1 MIAGEG
7 GLEVDLVRSF
17 VRDRPHK
24 GYNGDSVETDKSQR
38 ADRTGPIVNNEEA
51 PLSILKSLE
60 QTLTLAIIAASS
72 SADLSVD
79 RPTTI
84 DILKLTITKI
94 LDNRASPSRAEY
106 KCELQALW
114 LAAGLTE
121 KAQTGRVHMRSYEN
135 ALVRAGRLRTLRARK
150 RKLSQTL
157 GS

>member
-1 MIAGEG
+1 MIAGNSD
-7 GLEVDLVRSF
+7 LEVDLVSSLMRE
-17 VRDRPHK
+17 RPYKEH
-24 GYNGDSVETDKSQR
+24 GEDSMETDKSQG
-38 ADRTGPIVNNEEA
+38 ANRTGPVVDNDEV
-51 PLSILKSLE
+51 PLSVAGSPEQSL
-60 QTLTLAIIAASS
+60 TSAIIAASS
-72 SADLSVD
+72 SVDLGAD

-84 DILKLTITKI
+84 DISKLTTTKI
-94 LDNRASPSRAEY
+94 LDKRASPSGVEY

-114 LAAGLTE
+114 LAADLME